1 MKACILDED
10 VNEWGTKDART
21 ELIHKLHRLEEE
33 QYILR
38 EEESFQ
44 DFTDLMLRHI
54 GDPEPELREHIYST
68 FYIWLKRDNKFT
80 DEEMRHLLTILMDD
94 RHLFYQ
100 IGSDGDHSVLTRA
113 FAVLPIALIM
123 QRNRIQPFL
132 TPKDFQHLKRSLLRY
147 HQEEKDLRG
156 YLPAEGWAHAA
167 AHGADALEELI
178 RCTESDIAV
187 QHEVL
192 EAVTGML
199 HNGVRIFDEEED
211 ERMASV
217 VDTMISETLLPQQE
231 IADWIHSLAQCTE
244 WHDTRAQRVA
254 RVNGKNIVRSLY
266 FRTIARND
274 GDNLI
279 LTSAML
285 TAEAKLNSFNEA
297 NPTYGGNEA

>member
-10 VNEWGTKDART
+10 VNERGTKDTRT

-38 EEESFQ
+38 EGESIQ
-44 DFTDLMLRHI
+44 DFTCLMLRHI

-68 FYIWLKRDNKFT
+68 FYIWLKRDNQFT
-80 DEEMRHLLTILMDD
+80 DEEMQHLLTVLMDD
-94 RHLFYQ
+94 QHLFYR
-100 IGSDGDHSVLTRA
+100 IGSEGDHSVLTRA

-123 QRNRIQPFL
+123 QRDRINPFL
-132 TPKDFQHLKRSLLRY
+132 TPKDFQYLKRSLLRY
-147 HQEEKDLRG
+147 YQEEKDLRG
-156 YLPAEGWAHAA
+156 YLAAEGWAHAA

-178 RCTESDIAV
+178 RYKESDIEV
-187 QHEVL
+187 QQEVL
-192 EAVTGML
+192 MAITGML

-231 IADWIHSLAQCTE
+231 IADWIHSLSQCTE
-244 WHDTRAQRVA
+244 WPDTRAQRVA

-266 FRTIARND
+266 FRTIARHD
-274 GDNLI
+274 GNHRR

-285 TAEAKLNSFNEA
+285 TAEAKLNCFNEA
-297 NPTYGGNEA
+297 NHTYGGNEA

>member
-10 VNEWGTKDART
+10 VNEWGTKDTRT

-38 EEESFQ
+38 EGESIQ

-80 DEEMRHLLTILMDD
+80 DGEMRHLLTVLMDD
-94 RHLFYQ
+94 RHLFYR
-100 IGSDGDHSVLTRA
+100 IGSEGDHSVLTRA

-123 QRNRIQPFL
+123 QRDRIQPFL

-147 HQEEKDLRG
+147 YQEEKDLRG
-156 YLPAEGWAHAA
+156 YLAAEGWAHAA

-178 RCTESDIAV
+178 RYKESDIEV

-192 EAVTGML
+192 MAITGML

-211 ERMASV
+211 ERMANV
-217 VDTMISETLLPQQE
+217 VDTMISESLLPQQE

-244 WHDTRAQRVA
+244 WPDTRAQRVA
-254 RVNGKNIVRSLY
+254 RVNGKNMVRSLY
-266 FRTIARND
+266 FRTLARHDWNHRR
-274 GDNLI
+274 

-285 TAEAKLNSFNEA
+285 AAEAKLNRFNGA
-297 NPTYGGNEA
+297 NPAYGGDEA